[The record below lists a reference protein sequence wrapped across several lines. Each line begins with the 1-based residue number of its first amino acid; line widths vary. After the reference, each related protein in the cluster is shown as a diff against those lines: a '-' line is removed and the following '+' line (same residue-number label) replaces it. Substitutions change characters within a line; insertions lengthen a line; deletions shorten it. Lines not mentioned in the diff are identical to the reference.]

1 MAITP
6 LPSLDRT
13 SATFKTE
20 LDTFFLSSLPTFSTQ
35 AESARL
41 AIVASESAA
50 AASAVTATTQ
60 AGTATTQ
67 AGLATTQA
75 GNAATSA
82 ASALNAPGSSATSTT
97 STLIGTGSKT
107 VTIQTGKA
115 FSVGQT
121 VVLASAADVANQMI
135 GQITA
140 HNSGTGSLTVNV
152 NAIGGSGTLADW
164 IVSLSALNA
173 STSVTWTGK
182 QTFKGYS
189 DTVYAITDGAAFAI
203 DPENGAVQTVTLGA
217 SRTPVLANF
226 SSGQTVVLGINDGTS
241 YAVTWTSIAPT
252 WVRPGGTGAAP
263 TLHTTGYTWVLLWK
277 VGSTVYASEIGKP

>member
-50 AASAVTATTQ
+50 ASSAATATTQ
-60 AGTATTQ
+60 AGIATTQ
-67 AGLATTQA
+67 AGIATTQA

-97 STLIGTGSKT
+97 STL
-107 VTIQTGKA
+107 VTIQTGNA

-164 IVSLSALNA
+164 IISLSALNA

-182 QTFKGYS
+182 QTFKGYG

-203 DPENGAVQTVTLGA
+203 DPENGAVQTVTQARHQPCTRRTIHGCCSGKLDLRCTPPRLA
-217 SRTPVLANF
+217 S
-226 SSGQTVVLGINDGTS
+226 
-241 YAVTWTSIAPT
+241 
-252 WVRPGGTGAAP
+252 
-263 TLHTTGYTWVLLWK
+263 H
-277 VGSTVYASEIGKP
+277 E